1 MAQAHP
7 DDAQRTPAAREQ
19 LKMLLEIVEGGSAS
33 PRLAAAF
40 RATKAS
46 TTTTTT
52 NATPSSSPSSSAAT
66 EALRALRTLPI
77 SGYDPAYAAACS
89 RIIDALRSGKEEE
102 SSTEVQEALSELF
115 DAGAKVEICGFAVTS
130 GTSGAARKLFPQVR
144 EAMRRRNEFFL
155 LREPL
160 MAPRDC
166 RLTLFVPARPEILN
180 SPDGGCGRDNAS
192 GDRVLGPA
200 TAVIFHSWM
209 GQLTK
214 LLRAEG
220 TDPAIDFDPV
230 RHEQQSYPLAL
241 VTAENLSVEQ
251 RLYLIWLCTLAK
263 GGDRI
268 ALVVDTFGG
277 SVLSAVRVLRTR
289 GKEIAADLRAGR
301 LVNDSLFASPSFSSS
316 SPPSA
321 TSSSAPPALAPE
333 VRRAV
338 DLYVGGE
345 GGGEPRLEAAEQL
358 EEALLLE
365 REEGEAAAAGE
376 KKKEAAAAG
385 LLARLLPNLEVV
397 SAIFT
402 GSMAKYLAPMRALV
416 CPLDAA
422 VVTEF
427 FGGSEGTY
435 GINEALL
442 LHWRCLGGQGGS
454 EKSKSKPF
462 PPLPEPQRF
471 VALTGAD
478 VFMEFLPIDSS
489 SASSSSSSSFSGG
502 GGGRGMIDGKEVENN
517 GGRKEEKTTALSVA
531 DGPVPPGRYELV
543 VTSFSG
549 LARYRV
555 GDVVRVVG
563 AFEPPLPESSEGG
576 DGEGEGEGEGESG
589 KSATERERR
598 RAGAGKVELFRGA
611 PVFEF
616 VGRAGSALNLVWEKF
631 DEGAILAAVAE
642 TAAAISSS
650 GGGGGG
656 GGGAGAPWRDFAARE
671 DLSPAGGGAPSYVFY
686 VESSDSDEQGAGA
699 SCPSL
704 QSWANALEASLRSH
718 NAVYEMLVV
727 KRQIS
732 PVKVCLVS
740 RGAFDSLRDAAVAS
754 GTAHAQYKT
763 PVVVEADPR
772 GGGRTG
778 LLEARVAGTA
788 QASV

>member
-1 MAQAHP
+1 MAHENDKQL
-7 DDAQRTPAAREQ
+7 TPAAREQ
-19 LKMLLEIVEGGSAS
+19 LKMLLEIVEGGSSS

-46 TTTTTT
+46 TTNST
-52 NATPSSSPSSSAAT
+52 PSSSAAT

-77 SGYDPAYAAACS
+77 SGYDPSYASACS

-102 SSTEVQEALSELF
+102 SSTDVQEALSELF
-115 DAGAKVEICGFAVTS
+115 DAGAKVEICGFGVTS

-155 LREPL
+155 LREP
-160 MAPRDC
+160 MVAPSEC
-166 RLTLFVPARPEILN
+166 RLNLFVPARPEILN
-180 SPDGGCGRDNAS
+180 SSSSSASSSSPGGGGEGGGSGSGRDAS

-200 TAVIFHSWM
+200 TAVIFHAWM
-209 GQLTK
+209 TELTDL
-214 LLRAEG
+214 LLRNRGAG
-220 TDPAIDFDPV
+220 CGGAPDYDPI
-230 RHEQQSYPLAL
+230 RREQLSYPLAL
-241 VTAENLSVEQ
+241 VAAEGVSVEQ
-251 RLYLIWLCTLAK
+251 RLYLIWLCTLAR
-263 GGDRI
+263 GGARVVM
-268 ALVVDTFGG
+268 VVDTFGG
-277 SVLSAVRVLRTR
+277 SVLSAVRVLRAR
-289 GKEIAADLRAGR
+289 GEEIAADLRAGR
-301 LVNDSLFASPSFSSS
+301 LVNDSLFGSSS
-316 SPPSA
+316 SSSS
-321 TSSSAPPALAPE
+321 SSSAASPPALAPE

-338 DLYVGGE
+338 DLCI
-345 GGGEPRLEAAEQL
+345 GGEPRSEAAEQL
-358 EEALLLE
+358 EEALRLE
-365 REEGEAAAAGE
+365 KEED
-376 KKKEAAAAG
+376 EAAAAG
-385 LLARLLPNLEVV
+385 LLARLLPNLRFV

-402 GSMAKYLAPMRALV
+402 GSMAKYLPPMRALV
-416 CPLDAA
+416 APLDAA
-422 VVTEF
+422 IVTEF

-442 LHWRCLGGQGGS
+442 LHRGRLGGSGS
-454 EKSKSKPF
+454 RSGSGSKPF

-471 VALTGAD
+471 VALTGSD
-478 VFMEFLPIDSS
+478 VFMEFLPLDNSGD
-489 SASSSSSSSFSGG
+489 ASSFNGSS
-502 GGGRGMIDGKEVENN
+502 GRGMIDGQEVENN
-517 GGRKEEKTTALSVA
+517 GGDGGEERDTALSVA

-563 AFEPPLPESSEGG
+563 AFEPPPPPESSSEGG
-576 DGEGEGEGEGESG
+576 GDGGESGESCQSEGEGEGEAE
-589 KSATERERR
+589 AERERR
-598 RAGAGKVELFRGA
+598 RADAAKVELLRGS

-642 TAAAISSS
+642 AAAAISSCS
-650 GGGGGG
+650 

-686 VESSDSDEQGAGA
+686 VESSSSSSSSSSRSEEEDAGT
-699 SCPSL
+699 CDI
-704 QSWANALEASLRSH
+704 QSWADALEASLRSH
-718 NAVYEMLVV
+718 NAVYEMLIA
-727 KRQIS
+727 KGQIS

-740 RGAFDSLRDAAVAS
+740 RGGFDALRESAVAS

-772 GGGRTG
+772 QGGRSG
-778 LLEARVAGTA
+778 LLEARVVGTA